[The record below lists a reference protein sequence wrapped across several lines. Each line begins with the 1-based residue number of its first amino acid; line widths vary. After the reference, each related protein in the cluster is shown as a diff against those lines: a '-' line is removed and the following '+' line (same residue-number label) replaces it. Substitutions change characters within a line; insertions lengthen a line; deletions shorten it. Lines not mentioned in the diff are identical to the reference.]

1 MFGAGDESIL
11 DKSLVLENGQASF
24 WRWSLEKRASVAPLL
39 RPDVALYIVSLR
51 NAVDDLHELQ
61 RLMFLQS
68 MHTVDRTP
76 LYKEL
81 TFLIQDIAFLL
92 AISTDPCISYS
103 IVDVP
108 QLLVLSVHI
117 LATCQA
123 DMPKIMTSSILK
135 AITSLCGAL
144 FSSHRGILDTSSA
157 FEDRRLERAWFNC
170 LLGELLAEHR
180 LISELRRSPGVWS
193 LAEEIQKCS
202 RDVDISTPL
211 ALSKTD
217 LGIATATLL
226 DAMRTSQIIL
236 QLQLTDMEHIR
247 RHSDIISQTCLDLA
261 KLCIYDCGREV

>member
-1 MFGAGDESIL
+1 MFGTSDESI
-11 DKSLVLENGQASF
+11 SNRSQVLEYGQASF
-24 WRWSLEKRASVAPLL
+24 RWSLEKRASAVPLP
-39 RPDVALYIVSLR
+39 RPDVALYIISLR
-51 NAVDDLHELQ
+51 NAVNDLHELQ
-61 RLMFLQS
+61 RFLFLHS
-68 MHTVDRTP
+68 MRTVDQTV
-76 LYKEL
+76 LCKEL

-92 AISTDPCISYS
+92 VISTDPCISYS
-103 IVDVP
+103 IVDVT
-108 QLLVLSVHI
+108 QLLILSVHI

-123 DMPKIMTSSILK
+123 DMPKTMTGSILK

-144 FSSHRGILDTSSA
+144 FSSHRGISDTSSA

-170 LLGELLAEHR
+170 LLGEFLAEHK
-180 LISELRRSPGVWS
+180 LISELRRGPGVWA

-202 RDVDISTPL
+202 RDVDISPPL
-211 ALSKTD
+211 ALSKAE